1 MKIAVSACLLGE
13 KIRFDAGHKQDR
25 FITDELSKFAN
36 FISFCPEHL
45 AFGTPRPTVRLI
57 KAGDHIRVHSNKTGD
72 DLTQSLE
79 KTSMDELSKLE
90 LQPLCGIIFKSKSP
104 SCGMKSAKLYLENGM
119 AAGKED
125 GVFARM
131 CRERYPLLP
140 MEEEGRLEDAWL
152 RENFIMQ
159 VFAYDA
165 YEQFKAST
173 PSIGDLVQFH
183 TIHKF
188 MLQAKDETLYR
199 ELGNI
204 VANRDF
210 HSLETLLGMYELGYK
225 TAISRK
231 SSIKRTRNVLEH
243 LAGFFKNELTKS
255 EKETLHTQIDDYA
268 DKIIPLIVPIST
280 IHLYAKKYNTVYL
293 LDQTFLSPYPKTL
306 SLRSHINSGK

>member
-1 MKIAVSACLLGE
+1 MTLAISACLLGE
-13 KIRFDAGHKQDR
+13 KVRFDAGHKRDR
-25 FITDELSKFAN
+25 FITDELSQFAT
-36 FISFCPEHL
+36 FVPFCPEHI
-45 AFGTPRPTVRLI
+45 AFGTPRPSVRLV
-57 KAGDHIRVHSNKTGD
+57 KVGGKTHVQSNKTGE
-72 DLTQSLE
+72 DLTERLEQTSL
-79 KTSMDELSKLE
+79 DELNKLE
-90 LQPLCGIIFKSKSP
+90 SQPLCGIIFKSKSP
-104 SCGMKSAKLYLENGM
+104 SCGMGSAKLYLENGM
-119 AAGKED
+119 AEGKED

-152 RENFIMQ
+152 RENFVMQ
-159 VFAYDA
+159 IFAYNA
-165 YEQFKAST
+165 YEQFKESS
-173 PSIGDLVQFH
+173 PSIADLVRFH

-188 MLQAKDETLYR
+188 MLQAKDEALYR

-204 VANRDF
+204 VANRDA
-210 HSLETLLGMYELGYK
+210 HSLETLLAMYELGFK

-268 DKIIPLIVPIST
+268 DKIIPLIVPVST
-280 IHLYAKKYNTVYL
+280 LHLYAKKYNTTYL
-293 LDQTFLSPYPKTL
+293 LDQTFLAPYPKTL